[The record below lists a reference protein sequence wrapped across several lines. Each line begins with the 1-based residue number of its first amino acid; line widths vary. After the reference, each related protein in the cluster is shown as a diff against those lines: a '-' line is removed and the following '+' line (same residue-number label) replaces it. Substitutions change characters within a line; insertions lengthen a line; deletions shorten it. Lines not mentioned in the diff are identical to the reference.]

1 MSSLL
6 FPLLILALLVPMFLG
21 MRKQKKALAA
31 TSEMQDSLQVGD
43 RVQTTAGLYATIASL
58 DDDTVDLEIAD
69 GVITT
74 WSRLVIRERVVET
87 TETDEYDDD
96 LDFRDRRVCC
106 RHRNPAHQGV
116 LTSSTWYVF

>member
-69 GVITT
+69 GAITT

-96 LDFRDRRVCC
+96 SVSEIEESAADTEIR
-106 RHRNPAHQGV
+106 
-116 LTSSTWYVF
+116 LTKES

>member
-1 MSSLL
+1 M
-6 FPLLILALLVPMFLG
+6 
-21 MRKQKKALAA
+21 
-31 TSEMQDSLQVGD
+31 
-43 RVQTTAGLYATIASL
+43 QTTAGLYATIASL

-96 LDFRDRRVCC
+96 SISEIEESAADTEIR
-106 RHRNPAHQGV
+106 
-116 LTSSTWYVF
+116 LTKES

>member
-31 TSEMQDSLQVGD
+31 TSEMQDSLHVGD

-96 LDFRDRRVCC
+96 SVSEIEESAADTEIR
-106 RHRNPAHQGV
+106 
-116 LTSSTWYVF
+116 LTKES

>member
-87 TETDEYDDD
+87 TETDECDDD
-96 LDFRDRRVCC
+96 SVSEIEESAADTEIR
-106 RHRNPAHQGV
+106 
-116 LTSSTWYVF
+116 LTKES

>member
-31 TSEMQDSLQVGD
+31 TSYMQDSLQVGS

-96 LDFRDRRVCC
+96 SISEIEESAADTEIR
-106 RHRNPAHQGV
+106 
-116 LTSSTWYVF
+116 LTKES

>member
-96 LDFRDRRVCC
+96 SIPEIEESAADTEIR
-106 RHRNPAHQGV
+106 
-116 LTSSTWYVF
+116 LTKES

>member
-43 RVQTTAGLYATIASL
+43 RVQTTAGIYATIASL

-96 LDFRDRRVCC
+96 SVSEIEESAADTEIR
-106 RHRNPAHQGV
+106 
-116 LTSSTWYVF
+116 LTKES

>member
-96 LDFRDRRVCC
+96 SVSEIEDSAADTEIR
-106 RHRNPAHQGV
+106 
-116 LTSSTWYVF
+116 LTKES

>member
-1 MSSLL
+1 
-6 FPLLILALLVPMFLG
+6 MFLG

-87 TETDEYDDD
+87 DEYDDD
-96 LDFRDRRVCC
+96 LISEIEESAADTEIR
-106 RHRNPAHQGV
+106 
-116 LTSSTWYVF
+116 LTKES

>member
-96 LDFRDRRVCC
+96 SISEIEESAADTEIR
-106 RHRNPAHQGV
+106 
-116 LTSSTWYVF
+116 LTKES

>member
-96 LDFRDRRVCC
+96 SVSEIEESAADTEIR
-106 RHRNPAHQGV
+106 
-116 LTSSTWYVF
+116 LTKEF

>member
-87 TETDEYDDD
+87 TETDEYDENSISEIEESAADTEI
-96 LDFRDRRVCC
+96 R
-106 RHRNPAHQGV
+106 
-116 LTSSTWYVF
+116 LTKES

>member
-43 RVQTTAGLYATIASL
+43 QVQTTAGLYATIASL

-96 LDFRDRRVCC
+96 SISEIEESAADTEIR
-106 RHRNPAHQGV
+106 
-116 LTSSTWYVF
+116 LTKES

>member
-69 GVITT
+69 GVIST

-96 LDFRDRRVCC
+96 SISEIEESAADTEIR
-106 RHRNPAHQGV
+106 
-116 LTSSTWYVF
+116 LTKES

>member
-58 DDDTVDLEIAD
+58 DDETVDLEIAD

-96 LDFRDRRVCC
+96 SISEIEESAADTEIR
-106 RHRNPAHQGV
+106 
-116 LTSSTWYVF
+116 LTKES

>member
-87 TETDEYDDD
+87 IETDEYDDD
-96 LDFRDRRVCC
+96 SISEIEESAADTEIR
-106 RHRNPAHQGV
+106 
-116 LTSSTWYVF
+116 LTKES

>member
-43 RVQTTAGLYATIASL
+43 RVQTTAGLYATIA
-58 DDDTVDLEIAD
+58 
-69 GVITT
+69 
-74 WSRLVIRERVVET
+74 
-87 TETDEYDDD
+87 
-96 LDFRDRRVCC
+96 
-106 RHRNPAHQGV
+106 
-116 LTSSTWYVF
+116 

>member
-6 FPLLILALLVPMFLG
+6 FQLLILALLVPMFLG

-96 LDFRDRRVCC
+96 SVSEIEESAADTEIR
-106 RHRNPAHQGV
+106 
-116 LTSSTWYVF
+116 LTKES

>member
-6 FPLLILALLVPMFLG
+6 FPLLILALLVSMFLG

-96 LDFRDRRVCC
+96 SISEIEESAADTEIR
-106 RHRNPAHQGV
+106 
-116 LTSSTWYVF
+116 LTKES

>member
-96 LDFRDRRVCC
+96 SISEIEESAADTEIR
-106 RHRNPAHQGV
+106 
-116 LTSSTWYVF
+116 LTKEF

>member
-6 FPLLILALLVPMFLG
+6 FPPLLILALLVPMFLG

-58 DDDTVDLEIAD
+58 DDETVDLEIAD

-96 LDFRDRRVCC
+96 SISEIEESAADTEIR
-106 RHRNPAHQGV
+106 
-116 LTSSTWYVF
+116 LTKES

>member
-6 FPLLILALLVPMFLG
+6 FPLLILALRVPMFLG

-96 LDFRDRRVCC
+96 SISEIEESAADTEIR
-106 RHRNPAHQGV
+106 
-116 LTSSTWYVF
+116 LTKES

>member
-43 RVQTTAGLYATIASL
+43 RVQTTAGSTPRSLPWTTTPWTSRSRTVSSPPGRVWSSVSASSRRPRPTSN
-58 DDDTVDLEIAD
+58 DDDSISEIEESAAD
-69 GVITT
+69 TEI
-74 WSRLVIRERVVET
+74 RLTKE
-87 TETDEYDDD
+87 
-96 LDFRDRRVCC
+96 
-106 RHRNPAHQGV
+106 
-116 LTSSTWYVF
+116 S

>member
-43 RVQTTAGLYATIASL
+43 RLQTTAGLYATIASL

-96 LDFRDRRVCC
+96 SISEIEESAADTEIR
-106 RHRNPAHQGV
+106 
-116 LTSSTWYVF
+116 LTKES

>member
-1 MSSLL
+1 
-6 FPLLILALLVPMFLG
+6 MFLG

-96 LDFRDRRVCC
+96 SVSEIEESAADTEIR
-106 RHRNPAHQGV
+106 
-116 LTSSTWYVF
+116 LTKES

>member
-96 LDFRDRRVCC
+96 SISEIEESTADTEIR
-106 RHRNPAHQGV
+106 
-116 LTSSTWYVF
+116 LTKES

>member
-87 TETDEYDDD
+87 TETDAYDDD
-96 LDFRDRRVCC
+96 SVSEIEESAADTEIR
-106 RHRNPAHQGV
+106 
-116 LTSSTWYVF
+116 LTKES

>member
-96 LDFRDRRVCC
+96 SISKIEESAADTEIR
-106 RHRNPAHQGV
+106 
-116 LTSSTWYVF
+116 LTKES

>member
-74 WSRLVIRERVVET
+74 WSRLVSRERVDET
-87 TETDEYDDD
+87 TETDENDDD
-96 LDFRDRRVCC
+96 SISEIEESAADTEIR
-106 RHRNPAHQGV
+106 
-116 LTSSTWYVF
+116 LTKES

>member
-58 DDDTVDLEIAD
+58 DDGTVDLEIAD

-96 LDFRDRRVCC
+96 SVSEIEESAADTEIR
-106 RHRNPAHQGV
+106 
-116 LTSSTWYVF
+116 LTKES

>member
-96 LDFRDRRVCC
+96 SISEIEESADDTEIR
-106 RHRNPAHQGV
+106 
-116 LTSSTWYVF
+116 LTKES

>member
-1 MSSLL
+1 MTSLL

-96 LDFRDRRVCC
+96 SISEIEESAADTEIR
-106 RHRNPAHQGV
+106 
-116 LTSSTWYVF
+116 LTKES

>member
-74 WSRLVIRERVVET
+74 WSRLVIREREVET

-96 LDFRDRRVCC
+96 SISEIEESAADTEIR
-106 RHRNPAHQGV
+106 
-116 LTSSTWYVF
+116 LTKES

>member
-87 TETDEYDDD
+87 SETDEYDDD
-96 LDFRDRRVCC
+96 SISEIEESAADTEIR
-106 RHRNPAHQGV
+106 
-116 LTSSTWYVF
+116 LTKES

>member
-74 WSRLVIRERVVET
+74 WSRRVIRERVVET

-96 LDFRDRRVCC
+96 SISEIEESAADTEIR
-106 RHRNPAHQGV
+106 
-116 LTSSTWYVF
+116 LTKES